1 MSSNVCRHA
10 PLLEFLRIAPPKLT
24 QAILANADSK
34 LIEAICEITL
44 NLCKGN
50 LKCSGKEREKL
61 KKYRKNLY
69 KLASAKKSQKRYTKE
84 RRILQQQGG
93 AFLPLIIPAALA
105 VIDIYRALKQ

>member
-1 MSSNVCRHA
+1 MSSNVCRHT
-10 PLLEFLRIAPPKLT
+10 PVLEFLKIAPPKLT
-24 QAILANADSK
+24 QTILANADSK

-50 LKCSGKEREKL
+50 LDCNSRERKKL

-69 KLASAKKSQKRYTKE
+69 KLASAKKNQKRYTKE
-84 RRILQQQGG
+84 RRILQQHGG

-105 VIDIYRALKQ
+105 AIDIYKAFKQ

>member
-1 MSSNVCRHA
+1 MSSNLCRHA
-10 PLLEFLRIAPPKLT
+10 PLLEFLKIAPPKLT
-24 QAILANADSK
+24 QTILANADSK

-50 LKCSGKEREKL
+50 LKCTDKERKKL

-69 KLASAKKSQKRYTKE
+69 KLASAKRSRKKYTKE

-105 VIDIYRALKQ
+105 ALDIYRAFKD